1 MQWSSEGDLNP
12 VWHSLCIHGLPVLVQ
27 GLLLCSVTNAGAQKQ
42 ICVIWMV
49 PQSVHVFKGCDIAHR
64 RLNPNI
70 GAPSSQFLP
79 GSLCKKILR
88 NSCPF
93 ADSVRDREGRETT
106 VQFSSGDRGG
116 VGWAVCKDR
125 TAEEQLSTSQ
135 CSRAEFWRLG
145 SQATVRLYGFV

>member
-88 NSCPF
+88 NFCPF
-93 ADSVRDREGRETT
+93 ADSVRDIEGRETT
-106 VQFSSGDRGG
+106 VQFSSGDRRG
-116 VGWAVCKDR
+116 VGTVWAELSVR
-125 TAEEQLSTSQ
+125 TGQQRSSSAPASAPEQSSPGGLAH
-135 CSRAEFWRLG
+135 R
-145 SQATVRLYGFV
+145 